1 LLKWCVYMV
10 DESTF
15 PALAEDVINAIGVKG
30 GDAVFISGGSHEQK
44 FLEEIGIA
52 VARRGGQPLISA
64 VSNDYQKRLLEA
76 CTVAQLKRMP
86 KIMMGIAQS
95 MDAYVIVEPYS
106 DPSIKAL
113 FRDKMQARSEG
124 NFPVMQ
130 VIYGKPGKR
139 WLYMGWATEGMAKM
153 YHVPLQVL
161 EKLVIGGCNIDYGKL
176 RARCEHVMSVLHN
189 ARYVH
194 ATDPH
199 GTDFRLDIGGRRL
212 NPDDGM
218 LSPEKIAAGDLG
230 GNLPAGEV
238 FVAPVE
244 TYGGGTIYCPLTID
258 DLTRGII
265 IKGVRLK
272 FENGTLLRGECTAD
286 VNQDV
291 LRDTLDKMVELD
303 MEKYDSPNALKVAEL
318 GIGLNP
324 VIDRA
329 IGYILTDEKIGG
341 SVHVAFGRSDMYG
354 GNVQSNMHWD
364 FVTAPDVTLEV
375 EYGDGSRKLL
385 MKDGRLV
392 P

>member
-1 LLKWCVYMV
+1 MI
-10 DESTF
+10 DEKIYSK
-15 PALAEDVINAIGVKG
+15 LAEDVVNSIDVSD
-30 GDAVFISGGSHEQK
+30 GDAVLISGGAHMQQ

-52 VARRGGQPLISA
+52 VARRGGQPFITA
-64 VSNDYQKRLLEA
+64 VSNDYQKRLLET
-76 CTVAQLKRMP
+76 CTIPHLRRLP
-86 KIMMGIAQS
+86 KIMMGVAQA

-106 DPSIKAL
+106 DPSIKAQ
-113 FRDKMQARSEG
+113 FRDKLQARSDG
-124 NFPVMQ
+124 NFPIMQ

-139 WLYMGWATEGMAKM
+139 WIYMGWATEGMARM
-153 YHVPLQVL
+153 YEVPLSVL
-161 EKLVIGGCNIDYGKL
+161 EKLVIGGCNIDYGVLK
-176 RARCEHVMSVLHN
+176 ADCEHVMRVLDQ

-199 GTDFRLDIGGRRL
+199 GTDFRLNIEGRRL
-212 NPDDGM
+212 NPDDGV
-218 LSPEKIAAGDLG
+218 LTPEKVAVGDLG

-244 TYGGGTIYCPLTID
+244 TYGSGTLYCPLTID
-258 DLTRGII
+258 DLTRGTI
-265 IKGVRLK
+265 IKGVRLQFK
-272 FENGTLLRGECTAD
+272 DGTLIPGECTAEH
-286 VNQDV
+286 NQAV
-291 LRDTLDKMVELD
+291 LRDTLHKMTELD
-303 MEKYDSPNALKVAEL
+303 REKYGAENALKVAEL

-375 EYGDGSRKLL
+375 EYKDGSKKLL
-385 MKDGRLV
+385 MKGGKLLR
-392 P
+392 

>member
-1 LLKWCVYMV
+1 MV
-10 DESTF
+10 DESIF
-15 PALAEDVINAIGVKG
+15 PALAEDVVNAIGVKE

-44 FLEEIGIA
+44 FLEEVGIA

-64 VSNDYQKRLLEA
+64 VSNDYQKRLLET
-76 CTVAQLKRMP
+76 CTIAQLKQMP

-106 DPSIKAL
+106 DPSIKAR

-139 WLYMGWATEGMAKM
+139 WLYMGWATAGMARM
-153 YHVPLQVL
+153 YHMPLQVL
-161 EKLVIGGCNIDYGKL
+161 EKLVIGGCNVDYGEL
-176 RARCEHVMSVLHN
+176 RARCEHVMSVLEG

-194 ATDPH
+194 VTDSH
-199 GTDFRLDIGGRRL
+199 GTDFRLDIEGRRL

-218 LSPEKIAAGDLG
+218 LSPEKIMAGDLG

-238 FVAPVE
+238 FVAPRE

-272 FENGTLLRGECTAD
+272 FENGTLLPGECTAE
-286 VNQDV
+286 VNQEV
-291 LRDTLDKMVELD
+291 LLDTLAKMVELD
-303 MEKYDSPNALKVAEL
+303 MEKYDAPNALKVAEL

-324 VIDRA
+324 VIDHP

-341 SVHVAFGRSDMYG
+341 SVHLAFGRSDMYG

-375 EYGDGSRKLL
+375 EYRDGRRALL
-385 MKDGRLV
+385 MKDGKLV
-392 P
+392 R

>member
-1 LLKWCVYMV
+1 MV

-15 PALAEDVINAIGVKG
+15 PALAEDVLNAIGVG
-30 GDAVFISGGSHEQK
+30 DGDAVFISGGAHEQK

-52 VARRGGQPLISA
+52 VARRGGQPIISA
-64 VSNDYQKRLLEA
+64 VSNDYQKRMLET

-86 KIMMGIAQS
+86 KIMMGIAQA

-106 DPSIKAL
+106 DPSIKAR
-113 FRDKMQARSEG
+113 FREKMQARSEG

-153 YHVPLQVL
+153 YHVPLEVL
-161 EKLVIGGCNIDYGKL
+161 ENLVIGGCNIDYGEL
-176 RARCEHVMSVLHN
+176 RDRCGHVAKALEG

-199 GTDFRLDIGGRRL
+199 GTDFRLDIEGRRL
-212 NPDDGM
+212 NLDDGM
-218 LSPEKIAAGDLG
+218 LSPLKSREGELG

-238 FVAPVE
+238 FVAPLE
-244 TYGGGTIYCPLTID
+244 TYGEGTIYCPLTID
-258 DLTRGII
+258 DLTRGTI

-272 FENGTLLRGECTAD
+272 FKDGTLLPDECTAE

-291 LRDTLDKMVELD
+291 LRDTLAKMVETD
-303 MEKYDSPNALKVAEL
+303 MEKYDAPNALKVAEL

-375 EYGDGSRKLL
+375 EYDDGRRALL
-385 MKDGRLV
+385 MKDGELV
-392 P
+392 R

>member
-1 LLKWCVYMV
+1 MV
-10 DESTF
+10 DESAF
-15 PALAEDVINAIGVKG
+15 PALAEDVVKAIGVND
-30 GDAVFISGGSHEQK
+30 GDAVFISGGSHEQR
-44 FLEEIGIA
+44 FLEEVGIA

-64 VSNDYQKRLLEA
+64 VSNDYQKRMLET

-86 KIMMGIAQS
+86 KIMMGIAQA

-113 FRDKMQARSEG
+113 FRDKVHARSEG

-139 WLYMGWATEGMAKM
+139 WLYMGWATEGMARM
-153 YHVPLQVL
+153 YHVPLNVL
-161 EKLVIGGCNIDYGKL
+161 EKLVIGGCNIDYGVLKEDCERVI
-176 RARCEHVMSVLHN
+176 RALDS
-189 ARYVH
+189 AKYAH

-199 GTDFRLDIGGRRL
+199 GTDFRLDIEGRRL

-218 LSPEKIAAGDLG
+218 LSPEKVAMGDLG

-238 FVAPVE
+238 FIAPLE
-244 TYGGGTIYCPLTID
+244 TYGEGTLYCPLTID
-258 DLTRGII
+258 GLTRGTM

-272 FENGTLLRGECTAD
+272 FKDGTLLPDECTAEE
-286 VNQDV
+286 NQDM
-291 LRDTLDKMVELD
+291 LRDTLQKMVELD
-303 MEKYDSPNALKVAEL
+303 MEKYGSPNALKVAEL

-354 GNVQSNMHWD
+354 GNVPSNMHWD
-364 FVTAPDVTLEV
+364 FVTSPDITLEV
-375 EYGDGSRKLL
+375 EYRDGSKRLL
-385 MKDGRLV
+385 MKDGKLV
-392 P
+392 

>member
-1 LLKWCVYMV
+1 MV

-15 PALAEDVINAIGVKG
+15 PALAEDVVKAIGVKD

-64 VSNDYQKRLLEA
+64 VSNDYQKRLLET

-106 DPSIKAL
+106 DPSIKAR

-130 VIYGKPGKR
+130 VVYGKPGKR

-153 YHVPLQVL
+153 YHVPLPAL
-161 EKLVIGGCNIDYGKL
+161 EKLVIGGCNIDYGRLKED
-176 RARCEHVMSVLHN
+176 CEHVMGVLHE
-189 ARYVH
+189 AKFVH

-199 GTDFRLDIGGRRL
+199 GTDFRLDIEGRRL

-218 LSPEKIAAGDLG
+218 LSPEKLVVGDLG

-244 TYGGGTIYCPLTID
+244 TWGGGTIYCPLTID

-265 IKGVRLK
+265 IEGVRLK
-272 FENGTLLRGECTAD
+272 FEDGTLLPDECTAE

-291 LRDTLDKMVELD
+291 LRDTLAKMVETD
-303 MEKYDSPNALKVAEL
+303 MEKYDAPNALKVAEL

-354 GNVQSNMHWD
+354 GNVSSNMHWD

-375 EYGDGSRKLL
+375 EYKDGRKRFL
-385 MKDGRLV
+385 MKDGKLV
-392 P
+392 R

>member
-1 LLKWCVYMV
+1 MV

-15 PALAEDVINAIGVKG
+15 PALAEDVVNAIGVQD

-44 FLEEIGIA
+44 FLEDIGIA
-52 VARRGGQPLISA
+52 VARRGGQPVISA
-64 VSNDYQKRLLEA
+64 VSNDYQKRLLET

-86 KIMMGIAQS
+86 KIMMGIAQA

-106 DPSIKAL
+106 DPSIKAR
-113 FRDKMQARSEG
+113 FREKMQARSEG

-161 EKLVIGGCNIDYGKL
+161 EKLVIGGCNIDYGVLKEDCEL
-176 RARCEHVMSVLHN
+176 VMRALN
-189 ARYVH
+189 DARYVH

-199 GTDFRLDIGGRRL
+199 GTDFRLDIEGRRL

-218 LSPEKIAAGDLG
+218 LSPEKVAVGDLG

-238 FVAPVE
+238 FVAPNE
-244 TYGGGTIYCPLTID
+244 NYGGGTIYCPLTID
-258 DLTRGII
+258 DLTRGIL

-272 FENGTLLRGECTAD
+272 FENGTLLPDECTAE

-291 LRDTLDKMVELD
+291 LRDTLAKMVETD
-303 MEKYDSPNALKVAEL
+303 MEKYHAPNALKVAEL

-375 EYGDGSRKLL
+375 EYMDGSKALL
-385 MKDGRLV
+385 MKDGKLV
-392 P
+392 R

>member
-1 LLKWCVYMV
+1 MV

-15 PALAEDVINAIGVKG
+15 PALAEDVVKAIGVND

-52 VARRGGQPLISA
+52 VARYGGQPLISA
-64 VSNDYQKRLLEA
+64 VSNDYQKRMLET
-76 CTVAQLKRMP
+76 CTVAQLKLMP
-86 KIMMGIAQS
+86 KIMMGIAQA

-106 DPSIKAL
+106 DPSIKSL
-113 FRDKMQARSEG
+113 FRE
-124 NFPVMQ
+124 
-130 VIYGKPGKR
+130 PGKR
-139 WLYMGWATEGMAKM
+139 WLYMGWATEGMARM
-153 YHVPLQVL
+153 YHVPLHIL
-161 EKLVIGGCNIDYGKL
+161 EKLVIGGCNIDYGVLKEDCERVI
-176 RARCEHVMSVLHN
+176 RALDS
-189 ARYVH
+189 AKYVH

-199 GTDFRLDIGGRRL
+199 GTDFRLDIEGRRL

-218 LSPEKIAAGDLG
+218 LSPEKVAMGDLG

-238 FVAPVE
+238 FIAPLE
-244 TYGGGTIYCPLTID
+244 TYGEGAIYCPLTID
-258 DLTRGII
+258 GLTRGTI

-272 FENGTLLRGECTAD
+272 FKDGTLLPDECTAEE
-286 VNQDV
+286 NQDM
-291 LRDTLDKMVELD
+291 LRDTLQKMVELD
-303 MEKYDSPNALKVAEL
+303 MEKYGAPNALKVAEL

-354 GNVQSNMHWD
+354 GNVPSNMHWD

-375 EYGDGSRKLL
+375 EYKDGSKRLL
-385 MKDGRLV
+385 MKDGKLMR
-392 P
+392 